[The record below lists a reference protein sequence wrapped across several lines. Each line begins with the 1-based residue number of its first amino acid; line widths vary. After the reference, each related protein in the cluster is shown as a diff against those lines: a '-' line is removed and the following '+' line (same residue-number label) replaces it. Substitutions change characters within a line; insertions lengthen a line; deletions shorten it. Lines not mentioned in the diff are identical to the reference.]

1 MKANEFTKLSEEL
14 NLINLG
20 ISWKLGE
27 HFDIICRVVF
37 QASKSVNSGCKEG
50 KKQEFDNF

>member
-1 MKANEFTKLSEEL
+1 MKANEFIKLSEEL

-37 QASKSVNSGCKEG
+37 LPSNSVNSGCKRRKET
-50 KKQEFDNF
+50 KIW

>member
-37 QASKSVNSGCKEG
+37 QASNSVDSGCKE
-50 KKQEFDNF
+50 KKKEFDNF